1 MPRAAYPTL
10 QHVAKLALRSGQMVG
25 ATAVALAILAREW
38 MRHPD
43 AGRRGRD
50 HLLQAFGRALVRLAT
65 ELGATFIKLGQIA
78 STRGDLL
85 AEPLR
90 RELATLQ
97 DRVPPYPFQEV
108 RRTIE
113 SELGLPLEAIYQ
125 QFEPSPVAAASVA
138 QVHRAVLR
146 GSDQWVAVKVRRP
159 DIVEKVARDRSILL
173 LLSRVLER
181 VLPSL
186 RLVSLEG
193 AVRSFCD
200 AVEQQIHLSNEA
212 QHNRR
217 FAQNFADETE
227 VRFPRLFPAACSDA
241 VLTMEFIEGVHESGL
256 EAAGIDLH
264 RVVSAG
270 MRVVCRMIFLHGF
283 VHADL
288 HPGNLRFLAPG
299 QIVLLDLGLVGRLED
314 ADRVMTA
321 RLLFAL
327 ATGDG
332 PTVARLFYDNAPS
345 RATPD
350 YPAYEREMVE
360 LVESVRKR
368 GLANL
373 QVTLEIGRIFD
384 ILRRHRIQAR
394 SHMTMVNLALMTAE
408 GLGRRLAPELSLSD
422 EALPYLAEALG
433 VESPQHAA

>member
-1 MPRAAYPTL
+1 MRRSISWRRTARREPSSPSPLDPRYLAPLMPRAAYPTL
-10 QHVAKLALRSGQMVG
+10 QHVAKLAWRSAQMVG

-159 DIVEKVARDRSILL
+159 DIVEKV
-173 LLSRVLER
+173 
-181 VLPSL
+181 
-186 RLVSLEG
+186 
-193 AVRSFCD
+193 
-200 AVEQQIHLSNEA
+200 
-212 QHNRR
+212 
-217 FAQNFADETE
+217 
-227 VRFPRLFPAACSDA
+227 
-241 VLTMEFIEGVHESGL
+241 
-256 EAAGIDLH
+256 
-264 RVVSAG
+264 
-270 MRVVCRMIFLHGF
+270 
-283 VHADL
+283 
-288 HPGNLRFLAPG
+288 
-299 QIVLLDLGLVGRLED
+299 
-314 ADRVMTA
+314 
-321 RLLFAL
+321 
-327 ATGDG
+327 
-332 PTVARLFYDNAPS
+332 
-345 RATPD
+345 
-350 YPAYEREMVE
+350 
-360 LVESVRKR
+360 
-368 GLANL
+368 
-373 QVTLEIGRIFD
+373 
-384 ILRRHRIQAR
+384 
-394 SHMTMVNLALMTAE
+394 
-408 GLGRRLAPELSLSD
+408 
-422 EALPYLAEALG
+422 
-433 VESPQHAA
+433 

>member
-1 MPRAAYPTL
+1 MPHAANPTL
-10 QHVAKLALRSGQMVG
+10 QHAAKLAWRSAQMVG
-25 ATAVALAILAREW
+25 ATAVALHILAREW
-38 MRHPD
+38 MRRPD

-50 HLLQAFGRALVRLAT
+50 HLLQAFGRALVGLAT

-113 SELGLPLEAIYQ
+113 SELGQPLEAIYQ

-146 GSDQWVAVKVRRP
+146 GSAQWVAVKVRRP
-159 DIVEKVARDRSILL
+159 DIVDKVARDRSILL

-181 VLPSL
+181 VAPSL

-212 QHNRR
+212 LHNRR

-241 VLTMEFIEGVHESGL
+241 VLTMEFIEGAHESEL

-283 VHADL
+283 VHADV

-299 QIVLLDLGLVGRLED
+299 QIVLLDLGLVGTLED
-314 ADRVMTA
+314 ADRMTTA

-368 GLANL
+368 GLGNL
-373 QVTLEIGRIFD
+373 QVTLVDRTETERK
-384 ILRRHRIQAR
+384 RR
-394 SHMTMVNLALMTAE
+394 
-408 GLGRRLAPELSLSD
+408 
-422 EALPYLAEALG
+422 
-433 VESPQHAA
+433 